1 MNYLEIMLAV
11 GFLTNIAYHKKFT
24 NRNVLE
30 LLVISIGLFV
40 TKPNNVLLLGLLP
53 FVDFEF
59 EGFLAVLNKP
69 FVAAKAF
76 VTRYRPIFYV
86 LGFAASFLPCILPFA
101 IRAGSCTMA
110 KSC

>member
-1 MNYLEIMLAV
+1 MNYLEIMLAI
-11 GFLTNIAYHKKFT
+11 GFLTNVAYSKKFS

-53 FVDFEF
+53 FVEFEF

-69 FVAAKAF
+69 FVATKTF
-76 VTRYRPIFYV
+76 VACYRPIFYV
-86 LGFAASFLPCILPFA
+86 LGFATFLPCIWLFI
-101 IRAGSCTMA
+101 IRAGSCTVD
-110 KSC
+110 KFC